1 MDLRRAFPDF
11 KVTIDRVIE
20 QGDIVVA
27 RWTTT
32 MTHEGEFLGFPATGK
47 RHGHR
52 HFDAEGCERKERAS
66 SATSFT
72 SRAAEYS
79 SAASAPTSCSGTTS

>member
-32 MTHEGEFLGFPATGK
+32 MTHKDEFLGFPATRKKVTVTGTSMQRIANGK
-47 RHGHR
+47 IV
-52 HFDAEGCERKERAS
+52 EGWG
-66 SATSFT
+66 TSWDYWC
-72 SRAAEYS
+72 RLAR
-79 SAASAPTSCSGTTS
+79 CRRRIL